1 MKPRR
6 YHHYMSILLTGLLL
20 VGCGTGQ
27 NDQPAPGGNQGAAP
41 APAPAGGQLSGKIT
55 ASGSTA
61 LLPLVKQAA
70 NEFQKLHPNLTIDV
84 SGGGSGTGLKQVS
97 EGTVNIGNSDVE
109 AGNEFPGLVD
119 HQVAIAPFVLI
130 VNNSVTVDNLTKEQ
144 AGKIFTGQIKNW
156 KEVGGQDEKI
166 TIIGRAESSGSRR
179 VIKQLV
185 LPEGQDFAK
194 ESIVQDSS
202 GSLRT
207 AVDQTSG
214 AIGYVDAPYATG
226 NVKILK
232 FDGVEYTPD
241 NVINGTYKLFA
252 YEHMYTKGEPDA
264 NTRAFLDYILSDEF
278 QSTYVEQLKFISVN
292 KGKK

>member
-1 MKPRR
+1 
-6 YHHYMSILLTGLLL
+6 
-20 VGCGTGQ
+20 
-27 NDQPAPGGNQGAAP
+27 
-41 APAPAGGQLSGKIT
+41 
-55 ASGSTA
+55 
-61 LLPLVKQAA
+61 LVKQAA

-109 AGNEFPGLVD
+109 AGDDFPGLVD

-194 ESIVQDSS
+194 DSIVQDSS

-226 NVKILK
+226 NVKILN

-252 YEHMYTKGEPDA
+252 FEHMYTKGEPDA

>member
-6 YHHYMSILLTGLLL
+6 YHYYMSILLTGLLL

-41 APAPAGGQLSGKIT
+41 APAGEQLSGKIT

-109 AGNEFPGLVD
+109 AGDDFPGLVD

-194 ESIVQDSS
+194 DSIVQDSS

-226 NVKILK
+226 NVKILN

-252 YEHMYTKGEPDA
+252 FEHMYTKGEPDA

>member
-1 MKPRR
+1 MNLKR
-6 YHHYMSILLTGLLL
+6 YRPFISLVLTGLLL
-20 VGCGTGQ
+20 VGCGAGQ
-27 NDQPAPGGNQGAAP
+27 DQQPAPAGGQGAAP
-41 APAPAGGQLSGKIT
+41 APAGQQLSGKIT
-55 ASGSTA
+55 VSGSTA

-70 NEFQKLHPNLTIDV
+70 VEFQRKQPNLTIDV

-109 AGNEFPGLVD
+109 AGADFPGLVD

-130 VNNSVTVDNLTKEQ
+130 VNQSVTVDNLTKDQ
-144 AGKIFTGQIKNW
+144 AAKIFTGQIRNW
-156 KEVGGQDEKI
+156 KEVGGQDQKI
-166 TIIGRAESSGSRR
+166 TIIGRAESSGSRKL
-179 VIKQLV
+179 IKQLI

-194 ESIVQDSS
+194 DSIVQDSS

-214 AIGYVDAPYATG
+214 SIGYVDAPYATG

-232 FDGVEYTPD
+232 FDGVDYSPD
-241 NVINGTYKLFA
+241 NVINGSYKLFA

-264 NTRAFLDYILSDEF
+264 NTKAFLDYILSDEF
-278 QSTYVEQLKFISVN
+278 QTTYVEQLKFIAVS
-292 KGKK
+292 KMKK